1 VNLALIAS
9 YLVAEGVDFVVV
21 GGCARWLRGED
32 HSPADLDI
40 VPEPSPANLR
50 QLFHAL
56 DALGTVGGGWR
67 PTADAL
73 ATRDIVT
80 RVTPVGSVDVL
91 LGAGRDDYASLAPRA
106 RSMTVKNAP
115 VMVAARA

>member
-9 YLVAEGVDFVVV
+9 FLVGEGVDFVVV

-50 QLFHAL
+50 QLFDAL
-56 DALGTVGGGWR
+56 GALGTVGGGWR

-73 ATRDIVT
+73 ATRDVVT

-106 RSMTVKNAP
+106 RSITAENTP